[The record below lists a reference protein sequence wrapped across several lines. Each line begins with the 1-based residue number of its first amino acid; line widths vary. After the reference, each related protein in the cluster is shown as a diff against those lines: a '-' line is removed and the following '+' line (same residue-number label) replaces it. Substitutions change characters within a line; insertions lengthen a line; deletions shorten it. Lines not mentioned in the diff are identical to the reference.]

1 MEITSQDFLR
11 IEQIIKE
18 KNFNENRGKAVY
30 ETFKNLNSKEQ
41 CDLFLDLLKRFL
53 YIPLSN
59 YPTELV
65 KVTNMMLKE
74 IDTQNFFIYN
84 GLPLAEQGKI
94 KSNYLISYQFK
105 GAYLRYN
112 IDDNSRKFHV
122 KDTLEDLLK
131 KKDYQD
137 TTLVL
142 VDDFIG
148 SGLTIETAISDL
160 REKMDFRAKR
170 LTNLT
175 VLCIAAMKDAIERI
189 ALSGVKVYCNHILEK
204 GISDY
209 YKGADLTLY
218 REVMIEISKSLKVK
232 KNCYL
237 GYDSTEALV
246 CMERCPNNTF
256 PIFYENDTPVYARR

>member
-1 MEITSQDFLR
+1 MTAAEFQR
-11 IEQIIKE
+11 INRIIEE
-18 KNFNENRGKAVY
+18 KNFNPKRADCL
-30 ETFKNLNSKEQ
+30 LNSYKKLKNKEVGQ
-41 CDLFLDLLKRFL
+41 LFLDLLERFL

-74 IDTQNFFIYN
+74 IDTKNFFIYN
-84 GLPLAEQGKI
+84 GLPLAQQGKI

-148 SGLTIETAISDL
+148 SGKTIEDAITDL
-160 REKMDFRAKR
+160 RENLDFQAVN
-170 LTNLT
+170 LTNIA
-175 VLCIAAMKDAIERI
+175 VVCIAAMKDAVERI

-209 YKGADLTLY
+209 YPEDVQEHIKKLMKRINRT
-218 REVMIEISKSLKVK
+218 VK
-232 KNCYL
+232 AKRDCYL
-237 GYDSTEALV
+237 GYNSTESLI

-256 PIFYENDTPVYARR
+256 PVFYKGQNAVYARF